1 MSLIRPEALARLLAW
16 REALA
21 GMALLALGLWLLG
34 RPGYLLPGLGA
45 VLALAGLGY
54 GLVVLRRAR
63 FLARDSA
70 PGVVQVVEGQISYM
84 GPHEGGFMAL
94 DEILFLGLSGDGS
107 HWLIGAEDGRQLTIP
122 RGARGAEALFDAFA
136 TLDGLDVAQLLR
148 QIAAPPGPAPRPIW
162 RRGRR
167 VLLT

>member
-1 MSLIRPEALARLLAW
+1 MSLIRREALARLHAW
-16 REALA
+16 REPLA
-21 GMALLALGLWLLG
+21 GLALLALGLWLLA
-34 RPGYLLPGLGA
+34 RPGYVLPGLGA
-45 VLALAGLGY
+45 ALCLAGLGY
-54 GLVVLRRAR
+54 GIVMIRRAR
-63 FLARDSA
+63 FLARDNA
-70 PGVVQVVEGQISYM
+70 PGVVQVVEGEISYL

-94 DEILFLGLSGDGS
+94 DEITWLALSGDGRD
-107 HWLIGAEDGRQLTIP
+107 WLITAESGRQLVIP

-148 QIAAPPGPAPRPIW
+148 QIAAPPGATPRPIW